1 MACVLLPSLFIGCS
15 LYASVFTESATSLLL
30 GDDTAAVLN
39 ACVMVQGDLGSS
51 VLGLDD
57 GLLLLVVTDEQ
68 QPLLHFFLFLQ

>member
-1 MACVLLPSLFIGCS
+1 MTRVLLPSLFISCS

-30 GDDTAAVLN
+30 GDDTAAGLN
-39 ACVMVQGDLGSS
+39 ACVVAQGDVCSS
-51 VLGLDD
+51 VLVLDD